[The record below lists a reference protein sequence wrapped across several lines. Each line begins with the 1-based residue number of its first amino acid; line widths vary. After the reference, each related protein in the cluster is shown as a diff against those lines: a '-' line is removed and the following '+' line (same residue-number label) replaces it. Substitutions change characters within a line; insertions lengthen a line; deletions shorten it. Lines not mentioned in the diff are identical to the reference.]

1 MTVQKTQTTQKRN
14 PLAFLTKDSDL
25 LRMIIVTVA
34 IFVAMASLSDKFTRS
49 SVITSM
55 GYQIPELGFYSLAMM
70 MVMVTGGRDLSI
82 VGIGNLAGILAAM
95 VMHQGY
101 EASLAGSMSLEWV
114 ILGVIVGLITGLV
127 CGAIN
132 GFFVSRFN
140 MPAMMLT
147 MATNFIYTGLSIGIT
162 DAQAVTNIPSCF
174 AYLGNNTFLSLP
186 IPLWFLIAALA
197 VAAFLLN
204 HTQYGFEVR
213 MLGSNARASHYS
225 GMNNNRILMKT
236 YIYSGVMSALAGLI
250 ILARTSTAKADYA
263 NTYTF
268 QAILCAVLGAT
279 APNGGFAKISCMVLS
294 LASLQFLSSGFS
306 LLRLGGFFKEFAWG
320 ALLIVVLSMNYF
332 LEMYRRKRSIRAI
345 AKKAEMDKAQ
355 KS

>member
-1 MTVQKTQTTQKRN
+1 MTALKSQVSQKRK
-14 PLAFLTKDSDL
+14 FTVDSDL
-25 LRMIIVTVA
+25 LRMIVVTVL
-34 IFVAMASLSDKFTRS
+34 IFVAMTSLSDKFTRP
-49 SVITSM
+49 SVVTSM

-82 VGIGNLAGILAAM
+82 VGIGNLAGILSAM

-101 EASLAGSMSLEWV
+101 EASLAGSASAGWV
-114 ILGVIVGLITGLV
+114 ILGVVVGILTGLV
-127 CGAIN
+127 CGAFN
-132 GFFVSRFN
+132 GFFVSRFS

-147 MATNFIYTGLSIGIT
+147 MATNFIYTGFSIAIT
-162 DAQAVTNIPSCF
+162 DAQAVTDIPKSF
-174 AYLGNNTFLSLP
+174 SYFGNNTFLSIP
-186 IPLWFLIAALA
+186 IPLWFLIIALIF
-197 VAAFLLN
+197 AAFLLN
-204 HTQYGFEVR
+204 RTRYGFEVR

-225 GMNNNRILMKT
+225 GMNNKRILMKT
-236 YIYSGVMSALAGLI
+236 YIYSGIMSALAGLI

-294 LASLQFLSSGFS
+294 LASLQFLSSGFT

-332 LEMYRRKRSIRAI
+332 IEAYRRKRSVRAI
-345 AKKAEMDKAQ
+345 AKKAEKDKAAQ
-355 KS
+355 KE